1 MGAMLAE
8 ASGFAV
14 LAALSPTALL
24 VIAVYLGSAQPRR
37 TGSYYLAGAILMS
50 VVTGVIVL
58 VALHAGGLSRPSA
71 RAPRYGLRLGL
82 GILGL
87 TASAFIMARRRR
99 AADPGKQGSGH
110 QGSGHQGSGH
120 QGSGHQGKGF
130 LSRMIA
136 NPSPRTA
143 FIVGLLVFSPSVTFI
158 AAIQAIATARASV
171 ELNAVALAIVVILS
185 VALVWLPIL
194 AHLAVPDWTSRTL
207 TGFNGW
213 LRAHGQILAAIV
225 LAAAGVVLT
234 VNGLT
239 GLLG

>member
-1 MGAMLAE
+1 MVAE
-8 ASGFAV
+8 AAGFAV

-24 VIAVYLGSAQPRR
+24 VIAVYLGSARPGR

-50 VVTGVIVL
+50 VITGVIIL
-58 VALHAGGLSRPSA
+58 VALHAGGLSRPSE
-71 RAPRYGLRLGL
+71 RQPRYGLRLGL
-82 GILGL
+82 GVLAL
-87 TASAFIMARRRR
+87 AASAFIMARRRR
-99 AADPGKQGSGH
+99 LADPGKQDSGK
-110 QGSGHQGSGH
+110 QDPGK
-120 QGSGHQGKGF
+120 QGKGIV
-130 LSRMIA
+130 SRLIA

-143 FIVGLLVFSPSVTFI
+143 FIVGLLLFSPSVTFI

-171 ELNAVALAIVVILS
+171 ELDALALAIVVILN

-194 AHLAVPDWTSRTL
+194 AHLAFPDWTTRTL
-207 TGFNGW
+207 TAFNGW

-239 GLLG
+239 GLLQ